1 MQRVLVTGANGFIG
15 GAICAH
21 LLAKGWSVSG
31 SVRSSST
38 DLDPKVTPQVTGP
51 LDGSTDWTPALDG
64 LDAVVHCAA
73 RVHVLRETEADP
85 LAAFR
90 RVNVAA
96 SEGLARQSVAAGVRR
111 LVFLSSIGAAV
122 AERSPEQASP
132 YQRSKLEAEA
142 ALKAATEGTAT
153 SLVILRPPLVYG
165 AGAPGNFPRLAK
177 AVARGLPLPL
187 ASLRNRRSLLY
198 LGNLVSAV
206 EAALIADTVPAMPVA
221 LCDGDDI
228 STPDLARRIGQ
239 LCGRPARLL
248 PCPPALLRLAGAL
261 TGRSAAVEALTTSL
275 TVDNGPITTALGWR
289 PPYSLQDGLT
299 ASVAKRSES

>member
-15 GAICAH
+15 AAICAH
-21 LLAKGWSVSG
+21 LLAKGWSVTG
-31 SVRSSST
+31 SVRSEGSI
-38 DLDPKVTPQVTGP
+38 LNPGVEPLVTGP
-51 LDGSTDWTPALDG
+51 IDGETDWAKALVGIDT
-64 LDAVVHCAA
+64 VVHCAA
-73 RVHVLRETEADP
+73 RVHVLRETATDP

-122 AERSPEQASP
+122 ADHSPEQTSP

-177 AVARGLPLPL
+177 AVATGLPLPL

-206 EAALIADTVPAMPVA
+206 EAALAADMVPAMPLE

-228 STPDLARRIGQ
+228 SAPDLARRIGQ

-248 PCPPALLRLAGAL
+248 PCPPALLMLAGAL

-275 TVDNGPITTALGWR
+275 NVDNGPITKALGWH

-299 ASVAKRSES
+299 ASVAKPPEG

>member
-15 GAICAH
+15 AAICAG

-31 SVRSSST
+31 SVRSADT
-38 DLDPKVTPQVTGP
+38 ALDPKVSPLITGP
-51 LDGSTDWTPALDG
+51 LDGSTDWTATLDG

-90 RVNVAA
+90 KVNVAA
-96 SEGLARQSVAAGVRR
+96 SEGLARQSVAAEVRR

-122 AERSPEQASP
+122 AERSPERASP

-142 ALKAATEGTAT
+142 ALKAVTAGTAT
-153 SLVILRPPLVYG
+153 SLVVLRPPLVYG

-206 EAALIADTVPAMPVA
+206 EAALTADPAPESPLE

-275 TVDNGPITTALGWR
+275 TVDNGPITKALGWR
-289 PPYSLQDGLT
+289 PPYGLQDGLT
-299 ASVAKRSES
+299 ASVAKPPEG